1 MKNRTLWE
9 MDNSLDDS
17 IVQLDDSIDD
27 VDAISEKK
35 VLPSLVLASFMVY
48 FVVAIVFFYEY

>member
-1 MKNRTLWE
+1 M
-9 MDNSLDDS
+9 DDS